1 MPGPLPLSET
11 LVATD
16 NLVPLAVIV
25 VAIILLMSS
34 LRRRQRLRAQEQ
46 PRNTPFRSPTGDSRQ
61 TPERQL
67 RNDLESLLVE
77 LQELSRKISAQID
90 TRFAKLEAAIRDADR
105 RIAALNRLGRQA
117 PQQTGGS
124 PHDPAE
130 TDIRHGVVYEL
141 TDAGFT
147 PVEIAKDLGKTVGEV
162 ELILNLR
169 KKSSPLSPPARG
181 PGLHQAGNSA

>member
-1 MPGPLPLSET
+1 MAGQLPVLEGFLPT
-11 LVATD
+11 E

-25 VAIILLMSS
+25 VAVILLMSS
-34 LRRRQRLRAQEQ
+34 LRRRQRLREQEPPRSTPLRDPSPARQ
-46 PRNTPFRSPTGDSRQ
+46 PA
-61 TPERQL
+61 PEAHL
-67 RNDLESLLVE
+67 RRDLESLLVE

-105 RIAALNRLGRQA
+105 RIAALNRLARHGA
-117 PQQTGGS
+117 PHEGGF
-124 PHDPAE
+124 PHESTD

-147 PVEIAKDLGKTVGEV
+147 PLEIAKDLGKTVGEV

-169 KKSSPLSPPARG
+169 KKGSPVA
-181 PGLHQAGNSA
+181 PGQ